1 MNKVV
6 VCGVAATGVQ
16 PRSEKNAL
24 SDSLWVWARGRAMER
39 TAHTMINA
47 IRVAPLTQTDTHTYT
62 HTNCMQAKLLSEVST
77 GASSNNKAD
86 KRWLFC
92 YCSCSS
98 LTPCSHS
105 SFALALLLLLL
116 IGLALLASA
125 RMQRERERE
134 WGEGTAADDKCTK
147 LTESCSV
154 MKCKLR
160 SCHLT
165 CR

>member
-24 SDSLWVWARGRAMER
+24 SDSLWEWARGRAMER

-47 IRVAPLTQTDTHTYT
+47 IRVAPLTQTGTHT

-116 IGLALLASA
+116 IGLALWASA
-125 RMQRERERE
+125 RMQRERERV
-134 WGEGTAADDKCTK
+134 GTTADDKCTK

>member
-24 SDSLWVWARGRAMER
+24 RRQSMRVSER
-39 TAHTMINA
+39 KSHGKN
-47 IRVAPLTQTDTHTYT
+47 RTH
-62 HTNCMQAKLLSEVST
+62 H
-77 GASSNNKAD
+77 D
-86 KRWLFC
+86 KRH
-92 YCSCSS
+92 SCSS
-98 LTPCSHS
+98 TYTDRHTHTHAQTVCRQSCWARCQLEPAATTKQTNVDCSAI
-105 SFALALLLLLL
+105 ALALLSLLVLT
-116 IGLALLASA
+116 LALLWLCYCCCWLVWHCW
-125 RMQRERERE
+125 RLRECRERERV
-134 WGEGTAADDKCTK
+134 GTTADDKCTK

-154 MKCKLR
+154 MKCKLQ

>member
-24 SDSLWVWARGRAMER
+24 RRQSIGVSER
-39 TAHTMINA
+39 KSHGKNRTHHDKRHSCSSTY
-47 IRVAPLTQTDTHTYT
+47 TDRHT

-105 SFALALLLLLL
+105 SFTLALLLLLL

-125 RMQRERERE
+125 RMQRERERV
-134 WGEGTAADDKCTK
+134 GTTADDKCTK